1 MQFRIIAVLLAC
13 GDGSTGGAILTWVLG
28 ALAVAIWFA
37 IAAFI
42 VRTARDRRE
51 RRLLIGLLIAFVA
64 IGPLVIAA
72 YYAGFFG
79 SDSSF
84 GKLVWLMTIPPAIAG
99 LVVQAFGVGHG
110 FRSFLVSA
118 WGSIFLVGAATVLLF
133 AAFTVGGACLE

>member
-1 MQFRIIAVLLAC
+1 MLLAC
-13 GDGSTGGAILTWVLG
+13 GDGSTGGAVLTWVIG

-51 RRLLIGLLIAFVA
+51 RRLLIGLLVLFVA
-64 IGPLVIAA
+64 VGPLVIAA

-84 GKLVWLMTIPPAIAG
+84 GKLVLLMLIPPAIAG
-99 LVVQAFGVGHG
+99 CVVQASGAGHG

-118 WGSIFLVGAATVLLF
+118 WGSILLIGAATVLLL
-133 AAFTVGGACLE
+133 AALTVGGACLE